1 MNILVLSYE
10 YPPIGGGAGRVMEAL
25 ANHWTAAGH
34 QVTILSGGLGQE
46 PETQQQGLVQVIRV
60 PSGRNLPYRSNPWQ
74 MMRWA
79 RNAWRYLLEHQLERS
94 VVVANFMLPGGWVAH
109 RLYRR
114 WAWPYLIVTHGHD
127 VPGAAPEEM
136 RWYHTALRPLM
147 RQIGKAAQG
156 VVALNAPLHHLL
168 VSFLPDQA
176 SRIYLLPNG
185 LNAAHVRARLP
196 GEGPLRMAWA
206 GRLVQQKRPDLAL
219 QVAEDLPFPFKLDLY
234 GDGPM
239 RVALERKLRANPN
252 QHRIRLHGFVPREQ
266 WLDALEHSDL
276 LLHTARFEAMSL
288 VQLEACSRG
297 VYVLSG
303 PVGGTEPWLEQ
314 GMNGEML
321 PNWELPVWREAL
333 TRFYHDCFLPGYE
346 FPPSYAA
353 QLEGKLSW
361 AVLAEQY
368 LDILG
373 EMQSRAFPR

>member
-25 ANHWTAAGH
+25 AKHWTAAGH
-34 QVTILSGGLGQE
+34 QVTVLSGGLGA
-46 PETQQQGLVQVIRV
+46 ETETVQQGLLRLIRV
-60 PSGRNLPYRSNPWQ
+60 PCGRSLAYRSNPWQ

-79 RNAWRYLLEHQLERS
+79 RSAWRYLLEHKLAQP
-94 VVVANFMLPGGWVAH
+94 VVVANFLLPGGWVAH
-109 RLYRR
+109 QLHRR

-136 RWYHTALRPLM
+136 RWYHAALRPLM
-147 RQIGKAAQG
+147 RQIGRTAQG
-156 VVALNAPLHHLL
+156 IVALNAPLRDLL
-168 VSFLPDQA
+168 ADFLPEQA

-185 LNAAHVRARLP
+185 LDAVRVRTRLE

-206 GRLVQQKRPDLAL
+206 GRLVQQKRPDWAL
-219 QVAEDLPFPFKLDLY
+219 QVAEQLPFPFKLDLF

-239 RVALERKLRANPN
+239 RAALERKLRAHPN
-252 QHRIRLHGFVPREQ
+252 QDNIRLHSFVPREQ

-303 PVGGTEPWLEQ
+303 PVGGTEPWLEH
-314 GMNGEML
+314 GRNGEVL
-321 PNWELPVWREAL
+321 PAWELPVWREAL
-333 TRFYHDCFLPGYE
+333 TRFYQERFLPGYD

-353 QLEGKLSW
+353 RLEAKLSW

-373 EMQSRAFPR
+373 EMQSSASPR